1 MLFLFN
7 LSFTPFSAH
16 GGWRETPPTGV
27 IKRSVTFST
36 LKTEKGDIN
45 MATKR
50 TPVKKSAPK
59 SVKKSKEEIL
69 VPPLRKLT
77 KEEKRKY
84 LTGGK

>member
-1 MLFLFN
+1 M
-7 LSFTPFSAH
+7 
-16 GGWRETPPTGV
+16 
-27 IKRSVTFST
+27 
-36 LKTEKGDIN
+36 N